1 MPTQDAGGLTQ
12 EEENAWTMNILEN
25 ALGDIDDDVPE
36 LPPSYF
42 EATGIRDD

>member
-1 MPTQDAGGLTQ
+1 MHDAGGLTRD
-12 EEENAWTMNILEN
+12 EENAWSMNILEN
-25 ALGDIDDDVPE
+25 ELADGSDDVPE